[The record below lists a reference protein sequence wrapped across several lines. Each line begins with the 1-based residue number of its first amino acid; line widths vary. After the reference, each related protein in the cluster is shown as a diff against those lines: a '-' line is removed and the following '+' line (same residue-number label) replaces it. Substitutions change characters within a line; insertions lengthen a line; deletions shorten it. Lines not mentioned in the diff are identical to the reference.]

1 MIRRPHVTLRSVAIS
16 ALVVP
21 LFVLAGCGGSG
32 SDSAKPGKEEPK
44 KNDLSSLS
52 SDELY
57 KKAVKEM
64 KAAPGFRISGELE
77 DEEDGLVKMDMTFA
91 EKDVYGTLGLQGAE
105 VEMRVIDAKFYMKAG
120 DEFWAAMAKEDGDSA
135 GEVKAMQQLLSD
147 KWITMDQEALGDDF
161 KDFSREGMLKELVA
175 DGSAT
180 KAKGKTIDGIECLAL
195 AVDDGTLYVDRE
207 TGRPV
212 QFAGDDEVAATIGF
226 NLGKSPGAPDPDD
239 VLDFSDFA
247 S

>member
-1 MIRRPHVTLRSVAIS
+1 MIRLPHVTLRSVAVW

-21 LFVLAGCGGSG
+21 LFVLAGCGGSDPDK
-32 SDSAKPGKEEPK
+32 SGKGEPK

-52 SDELY
+52 ADELY
-57 KKAVKEM
+57 KKAVNAM
-64 KAAPGFRISGELE
+64 KTGPGFRISGELE

-91 EKDVYGTLGLQGAE
+91 KKDVYGTLGLQGAE

-120 DEFWAAMAKEDGDSA
+120 DEFWAAMAKQDGESA
-135 GEVKAMQQLLSD
+135 GSVKAMLQMLSN
-147 KWITMDQEALGDDF
+147 KWITMDQKALGDDF
-161 KDFSREGMLKELVA
+161 KDFNREGMLKELGA
-175 DGSAT
+175 DGSAK

-195 AVDDGTLYVDRE
+195 ALDDGTLYVDHE

-212 QFAGDDEVAATIGF
+212 RFDGDDEASAQIGF
-226 NLGKSPGAPDPDD
+226 DLGKSPGAPDPDD
-239 VLDFSDFA
+239 VLDFSEFA

>member
-1 MIRRPHVTLRSVAIS
+1 
-16 ALVVP
+16 
-21 LFVLAGCGGSG
+21 
-32 SDSAKPGKEEPK
+32 
-44 KNDLSSLS
+44 
-52 SDELY
+52 
-57 KKAVKEM
+57 M

-91 EKDVYGTLGLQGAE
+91 EKDVYGTLGLEGAE
-105 VEMRVIDAKFYMKAG
+105 VEMRVIDAKFFMKAG

-135 GEVKAMQQLLSD
+135 GDVKAMQQLLSN

-175 DGSAT
+175 DGSAK

-212 QFAGDDEVAATIGF
+212 QFAGDERGRSERSASTSGSRRALPIQMTCSTSATSLPRRCG
-226 NLGKSPGAPDPDD
+226 GTGRRPRRTPR
-239 VLDFSDFA
+239 
-247 S
+247 